1 MPKSTHNPSFTD
13 WHKTVPESTR
23 RDFLAKVGKTALLTS
38 LGMFGAGCEAVDR
51 GLLDRGLIPVVL
63 EDPQAAGLP
72 KPDMFVHSEIPFN
85 GEFAPHLLNDNVT
98 PTERHFVRNN
108 SGIPERAINKDLRG
122 WKLVIEGE
130 VHKELALSMDDLLRF
145 PQVTMEVVL
154 ECAGNGRSLFVP
166 EVSGTPWQRGAV
178 ACSEWT
184 GVRLRDV
191 LQAAGVKSSAVY
203 TGNYGEDLPNDGS
216 EPFSRG
222 IPIKKAM
229 DEHTLIALKM
239 NGEVLPAA
247 HGFPARLIV
256 PGCIGSAMQ
265 KWLNRIWVRD
275 KVHDSEKMSGYSY
288 RVPAYPI
295 APGDTPPVED
305 MRIATA
311 WQVKSLITQPQ
322 SSVEFSTDT
331 AIKVRGH
338 AWAGENQIDK
348 VAVSTDF
355 GLQWQETQLIQPS
368 NRYAWSHWETELTLV
383 NRGYYEIWA
392 RAYDDTGTA
401 QPFTQPWN
409 PKGYLG
415 NVIHKIPVSVVA

>member
-1 MPKSTHNPSFTD
+1 MQRTDHKPSFTD
-13 WHKTVPESTR
+13 QLGTGPNSR
-23 RDFLAKVGKTALLTS
+23 RDFLTAVGKTALLAG
-38 LGMFGAGCEAVDR
+38 LGMFGVGCEAVDR
-51 GLLDRGLIPVVL
+51 GLLDRGLTPIVL

-72 KPDMFVHSEIPFN
+72 KPDMLVHSEIPFN

-108 SGIPERAINKDLRG
+108 SGIPKRAINGDLRA
-122 WKLVIEGE
+122 WRLVIDGE
-130 VHKELALSMDDLLRF
+130 VDKELALSMDDLAHF

-154 ECAGNGRSLFVP
+154 ECAGNGRSLFEP
-166 EVSGTPWQRGAV
+166 EVSGTPWQHGAV

-191 LQAAGVKSSAVY
+191 LQAAGVKPSAVY
-203 TGNYGEDLPNDGS
+203 TGNYSEDLPNDDS

-222 IPIKKAM
+222 IPIEKAL

-256 PGCIGSAMQ
+256 PGWIGSAMQ
-265 KWLNRIWVRD
+265 KWLNRIWVTDR
-275 KVHDSEKMSGYSY
+275 VHDSEKMSGYSY
-288 RVPAYPI
+288 RIPAYPI
-295 APGDTPPVED
+295 APGEIPPVVD

-311 WQVKSLITQPQ
+311 WRVKSLITQPQ
-322 SSVEFSTDT
+322 ASLEFSIGTP
-331 AIKVRGH
+331 IKVRGH
-338 AWAGENQIDK
+338 AWAGENEIDK
-348 VAVSTDF
+348 VMVSTDF
-355 GLQWQETQLIQPS
+355 GLQWQETQLIPPS
-368 NRYAWSHWETELTLV
+368 NRYAWYHWKTELTLA

-392 RAYDDTGTA
+392 RAYDDTGAT

-415 NVIHKIPVSVVA
+415 NVIHRVPISVVA